1 MVLGTIERFTSAFQ
15 LLEVDGD
22 PIACV
27 SPSSAPRLGL
37 QLPQFAGALFQSRL
51 LRRMVP
57 VI

>member
-1 MVLGTIERFTSAFQ
+1 MELGTVERSTSDFQ

-37 QLPQFAGALFQSRL
+37 QLPQFVGALS
-51 LRRMVP
+51 
-57 VI
+57 